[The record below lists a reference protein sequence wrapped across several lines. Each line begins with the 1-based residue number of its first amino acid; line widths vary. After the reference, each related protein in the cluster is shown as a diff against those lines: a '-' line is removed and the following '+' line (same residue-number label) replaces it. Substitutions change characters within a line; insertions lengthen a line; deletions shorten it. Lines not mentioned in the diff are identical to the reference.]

1 MPIPRRPRPRLAPY
15 DLIAY
20 TVAAISL
27 MGGVLVLAMT
37 QFQPPQARW
46 TFGALLI
53 LMGIYRIVN
62 TLSRARQRKWEEEF
76 EAFREE
82 RERHRPTEL

>member
-1 MPIPRRPRPRLAPY
+1 MPIPRRPRLAPY

-27 MGGVLVLAMT
+27 MGGALVLAT
-37 QFQPPQARW
+37 TRFQPPQARW
-46 TFGALLI
+46 TFGSLLI

-62 TLSRARQRKWEEEF
+62 TISRARQRKWEEEF

-82 RERHRPTEL
+82 RERNRPTEL